1 MMQPR
6 IPDPRIDLFLLCSD
20 EIRQLLPEY
29 SSYVEETPVL
39 VDHLT
44 QKESGYIAETFMLAA
59 LNAGGNVILDSSL
72 KDVEWYRKNLREFR
86 RDFPGLKV
94 AMIHVT
100 AELDTVFSRVE
111 LRAKE
116 TGRSIPKELTL
127 RSYSLV
133 QKSVDAIT
141 PEVDYCCTIFNGEEG
156 LGMDAEGGWERFYH
170 TFEQTDSLAQKI
182 PTQICLATEDELLT
196 TEDTRNCACPSRE
209 KGRRHRFSVT
219 KSSEENHCSDNRK
232 FYGQFAH
239 IRKTLDYSYH
249 SNYTFE
255 RQVFQDA
262 IINELLHEAV
272 ITDQHGDECSTPTE
286 PWIVFT
292 AGAMGAGKVRS
303 FIVAGR

>member
-1 MMQPR
+1 
-6 IPDPRIDLFLLCSD
+6 
-20 EIRQLLPEY
+20 
-29 SSYVEETPVL
+29 
-39 VDHLT
+39 
-44 QKESGYIAETFMLAA
+44 

-72 KDVEWYRKNLREFR
+72 KDAAWYRKNIREFR
-86 RDFPGLKV
+86 RLFPALKV

-100 AELDTVFSRVE
+100 AELDTIFSRVE

-116 TGRSIPKELTL
+116 TGRSLPKELTL

-133 QKSVDAIT
+133 PKSVDAIT

-156 LGMDAEGGWERFYH
+156 LEIYAEGGWERFYH
-170 TFEQTDSLAQKI
+170 TFEQIDSLAQKI
-182 PTQICLATEDELLT
+182 PTLICLAREDDRLATEDDRIFLA
-196 TEDTRNCACPSRE
+196 TEDTRNCAYPHRE
-209 KGRRHRFSVT
+209 KGQRHRFSVT
-219 KSSEENHCSDNRK
+219 KSSEENHRSDDRK

-272 ITDQHGDECSTPTE
+272 VIDQYGDECSTPTE

-303 FIVAGR
+303 VIVAGRLTNIHHVVLTPVFVASPRAIQ